1 MSYDDYFRKLNFSGV
16 SSSIDSMKA
25 KEVANLTSDV
35 NSKFTPQID
44 SLQSSIDTLTAASSS
59 NSTVDNIIS
68 TASSTSGGVMSTGA
82 IIKKLMKEKGGSKEG
97 DEEGESKGGEEPAE
111 GDDPAPA
118 DDATGDSNF
127 MEALQN
133 DDFDSMKSML
143 NEESA
148 SLGGDTDGLSSM
160 ADSLPDSVPSMAELP
175 ESFSDTLGSVRQALS
190 SDPQVTDTPLAQS
203 QVEVP
208 NTEFGSGT
216 MDTTEPAGSGSG
228 NIEMQTF
235 SANDG
240 VDSSAPEMTGTG
252 PSAPGGNVEMQ
263 TFSSNAEEGTAE
275 AGETA
280 AQTAGETAA
289 ETAGEVAGETA
300 GEVAGDVA
308 LDAGIEA
315 GVQVAGAALDS
326 TGILAPIGILLEI
339 GGGIFAGVEA
349 AEQSTDNPNSDASI
363 ALGDKTQM
371 ASLQSQA
378 SDQISK
384 AKAQVAQQ
392 HFTGANVMPSLDTT
406 TLQNVTSAA
415 F

>member
-44 SLQSSIDTLTAASSS
+44 SLQSSIGTLTAESSS

-68 TASSTSGGVMSTGA
+68 TASSTLGGVMSTGA
-82 IIKKLMKEKGGSKEG
+82 IIKKLMKKKGESKEG
-97 DEEGESKGGEEPAE
+97 DEEGESAGGEEAAE
-111 GDDPAPA
+111 GEDPAPVA
-118 DDATGDSNF
+118 EDPSGESDF

-133 DDFDSMKSML
+133 DDFDSMRSML
-143 NEESA
+143 NQESE

-160 ADSLPDSVPSMAELP
+160 ADSIPSMAEQP
-175 ESFSDTLGSVRQALS
+175 ESFSDAFSSVRQAFS
-190 SDPQVTDTPLAQS
+190 SDAQVTDTPLAQS
-203 QVEVP
+203 QIEVP
-208 NTEFGSGT
+208 DTELGSGT
-216 MDTTEPAGSGSG
+216 MNTTEPAGSGSG
-228 NIEMQTF
+228 NIEMQSF

-240 VDSSAPEMTGTG
+240 VDSSVPEMTGTG
-252 PSAPGGNVEMQ
+252 PSAPGGEVEMQ
-263 TFSSNAEEGTAE
+263 TFSSNVEEGATE
-275 AGETA
+275 
-280 AQTAGETAA
+280 AGETAA

-300 GEVAGDVA
+300 AEVGTDVA
-308 LDAGIEA
+308 VDAAVET
-315 GVQVAGAALDS
+315 GVQIAGAALDS
-326 TGILAPIGILLEI
+326 TAILAPLGILLEI
-339 GGGIFAGVEA
+339 GGAIFGGVEA
-349 AEQSTDNPNSDASI
+349 AEQSTDNLDSDASK
-363 ALGDKTQM
+363 ALAD
-371 ASLQSQA
+371 QSQA